1 MDNAEFFLHMKII
14 QQMLKK
20 SKYIRLILLHNPY
33 TESQQVI
40 IDSISRQSKQII
52 GQLERTPPIIDAAK
66 EIQRL
71 ILSNPEPYSIQKRLQ
86 FVVLGQQI
94 PK

>member
-20 SKYIRLILLHNPY
+20 SKYIRIILLHNPY
-33 TESQQVI
+33 TKSQQQI

-52 GQLERTPPIIDAAK
+52 GQLERTPPIRDAAK

-71 ILSNPEPYSIQKRLQ
+71 ILSNPEPYSIKKRLQ